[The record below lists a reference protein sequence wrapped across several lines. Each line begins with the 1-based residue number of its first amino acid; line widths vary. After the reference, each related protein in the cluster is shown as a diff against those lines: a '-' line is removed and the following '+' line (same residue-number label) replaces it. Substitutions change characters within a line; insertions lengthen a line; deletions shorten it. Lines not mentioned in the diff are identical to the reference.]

1 MRWRTKKA
9 NATKGSLKS
18 GVAAAPGRLR
28 LALRDAIAASLGA
41 MLAWELSHYLL
52 GHPKPVFAAVTALV
66 CLAPGLPSHL
76 KQTWGLVLGCAIG
89 IIVGELAWLLPDAIP
104 LLRLSLASL
113 VALSL
118 ASMLGQPPVV
128 PIQAG
133 VSVVLVLSMGPSA
146 AGEIRLIDVLVGAGV
161 GLMFSQVI
169 FTANPLRAVSRSAS
183 TLLEQLADGLEATLQ
198 ATATHDTPD
207 ATVALGRLTR
217 SSDALGALRA
227 AMVEAQS
234 ASRWSLRGRLGG
246 AGLQTITGRYDRHAV
261 RLYASA
267 LLLGE
272 SLVRGMA
279 HDSGLM
285 PRAIALRCEWLIQAC
300 RQLSANG
307 NVVALQPDDALAEL
321 AASAPQAPTQ
331 PVPEPWLP
339 ALEHARQM
347 EEALQALI
355 GSRDA

>member
-1 MRWRTKKA
+1 M
-9 NATKGSLKS
+9 
-18 GVAAAPGRLR
+18 AAAPGRLR
-28 LALRDAIAASLGA
+28 LALRDAVAASLGA
-41 MLAWELSHYLL
+41 MLAWELSHYVL
-52 GHPKPVFAAVTALV
+52 GHARPVFAAVTALV

-89 IIVGELAWLLPDAIP
+89 IIVGELAWLLPDHIP

-118 ASMLGQPPVV
+118 AAMLGQPPVV

-146 AGEIRLIDVLVGAGV
+146 AGETRLFDVLVGAGV
-161 GLMFSQVI
+161 GLMFSQVV
-169 FTANPLRAVSRSAS
+169 FTANPLRAMSRSAS
-183 TLLEQLADGLEATLQ
+183 SLLVQLADGLEATLQ

-207 ATVALGRLTR
+207 ATVAMDRLTR
-217 SSDALGALRA
+217 SSDALGTLRA
-227 AMVEAQS
+227 AVVEAQS
-234 ASRWSLRGRLGG
+234 ASRWSLRGRLKG
-246 AGLQTITGRYDRHAV
+246 AQLQTITGRYDRHAV

-285 PRAIALRCEWLIQAC
+285 PRSLVLHCEWLIEAC
-300 RQLSANG
+300 RELAANG
-307 NVVALQPDDALAEL
+307 RVVALRPDDSLAQL
-321 AASAPQAPTQ
+321 AASAPRAPTQ
-331 PVPEPWLP
+331 PTAEAWLP
-339 ALEHARQM
+339 ALDHARQM

>member
-1 MRWRTKKA
+1 M
-9 NATKGSLKS
+9 
-18 GVAAAPGRLR
+18 AAAPGRLR

-52 GHPKPVFAAVTALV
+52 GHPRPVFAAVTALV

-89 IIVGELAWLLPDAIP
+89 IIVGELAWLLPDTIP

-118 ASMLGQPPVV
+118 AAMLGQPPVV

-146 AGEIRLIDVLVGAGV
+146 AGETRLVDVLVGAGV

-183 TLLEQLADGLEATLQ
+183 ALLGQLAEGLEATLR

-207 ATVALGRLTR
+207 ATVALGQLTR
-217 SSDALGALRA
+217 SSDALSALRA

-272 SLVRGMA
+272 SLVRGMS

-285 PRAIALRCEWLIQAC
+285 PRAIVLHCEWLVDAC

-321 AASAPQAPTQ
+321 AASAPQAPAQ
-331 PVPEPWLP
+331 PVPQAWLP
-339 ALEHARQM
+339 ALDHAQQM
-347 EEALQALI
+347 EEALKALI

>member
-1 MRWRTKKA
+1 MRWRKA
-9 NATKGSLKS
+9 KAKADTGPFKS
-18 GVAAAPGRLR
+18 GMAAAPGRLR

-89 IIVGELAWLLPDAIP
+89 ITVGELAWLLPDHIP

-118 ASMLGQPPVV
+118 AAMLGQPPVV

-146 AGEIRLIDVLVGAGV
+146 AGEVRLVDVLVGAGV
-161 GLMFSQVI
+161 GLMFSQVL
-169 FTANPLRAVSRSAS
+169 FTANPLRAMSRSAS
-183 TLLEQLADGLEATLQ
+183 TLLEQLANGLEATLR

-207 ATVALGRLTR
+207 ATVALGQLTR
-217 SSDALGALRA
+217 SSDALGTLRA
-227 AMVEAQS
+227 AVVEAQS
-234 ASRWSLRGRLGG
+234 ASRWSLRGRLGS
-246 AGLQTITGRYDRHAV
+246 AGLLTVTGRYDRHAV

-285 PRAIALRCEWLIQAC
+285 PRPVVLHCEWLIEAC

-307 NVVALQPDDALAEL
+307 NVVALAPDDALARL
-321 AASAPQAPTQ
+321 AASAPLP
-331 PVPEPWLP
+331 PVHPLPPPWMP
-339 ALEHARQM
+339 ALEHAGQM
-347 EEALQALI
+347 QEALQALI

>member
-1 MRWRTKKA
+1 MRWR
-9 NATKGSLKS
+9 NATTGPFKS
-18 GVAAAPGRLR
+18 GMSAAAGRLK
-28 LALRDAIAASLGA
+28 LALRDALAASLGA
-41 MLAWELSHYLL
+41 MLAWEISHYLL

-76 KQTWGLVLGCAIG
+76 RQIGGVVLGCAVGIVIG
-89 IIVGELAWLLPDAIP
+89 EMAWLLPDHIP

-118 ASMLGQPPVV
+118 ASMLGQSPVV

-133 VSVVLVLSMGPSA
+133 VSVVLVLSMGPSI
-146 AGEIRLIDVLVGAGV
+146 AGEIRLMDVLVGAAV
-161 GLMFSQVI
+161 GLMFSQII
-169 FTANPLRAVSRSAS
+169 FTANPLRTMSRSAS
-183 TLLEQLADGLEATLQ
+183 ALLTQLADGLQATLE
-198 ATATHDTPD
+198 AAATHDTPD

-217 SSDALGALRA
+217 SSDALSALRA
-227 AMVEAQS
+227 AVVEAQS
-234 ASRWSLRGRLGG
+234 ASRWSLRGRLG
-246 AGLQTITGRYDRHAV
+246 ATALHTVTGRYDRHAV

-272 SLVRGMA
+272 SLVRGMS

-285 PRAIALRCEWLIQAC
+285 PAIVQARCEWLITAC
-300 RQLSANG
+300 RQLARDAS
-307 NVVALQPDDALAEL
+307 VVALSPDDTLAQL
-321 AASAPQAPTQ
+321 AASVPHAPAQQ
-331 PVPEPWLP
+331 VPPPWLA

>member
-1 MRWRTKKA
+1 MRWRKA
-9 NATKGSLKS
+9 RTTTGPLKV
-18 GVAAAPGRLR
+18 GIAAAPGRLR
-28 LALRDAIAASLGA
+28 LALRDAIAASLGV

-76 KQTWGLVLGCAIG
+76 KQTWGVVLGCAIG
-89 IIVGELAWLLPDAIP
+89 VVVGELAWLLPDHIP

-113 VALSL
+113 AALSL

-146 AGEIRLIDVLVGAGV
+146 AGEVRLIDVLVGAGV

-169 FTANPLRAVSRSAS
+169 FTANPLRAMSRSAS
-183 TLLEQLADGLEATLQ
+183 ALLAQLADGLQATLQ
-198 ATATHDTPD
+198 ASATHDTPD

-217 SSDALGALRA
+217 SSDALSALRA
-227 AMVEAQS
+227 AVVEAQS

-246 AGLQTITGRYDRHAV
+246 TALQTVTGRYDRHAV

-272 SLVRGMA
+272 SLVRGMS
-279 HDSGLM
+279 HDNGLM
-285 PRAIALRCEWLIQAC
+285 PRIVQARCEWLIAAC
-300 RQLSANG
+300 QQLARSG
-307 NVVALQPDDALAEL
+307 SVVALTPDDALAQL
-321 AASAPQAPTQ
+321 AASAPQAPLQ
-331 PVPEPWLP
+331 QVPAPWLP